1 MCDRQRP
8 FGHPHCSPI
17 DSRACSRTIQ
27 AAMASSGTAAS
38 WSPDG
43 LLDEPTHVEAPRTST
58 DGGDGEAKRV
68 TSRSRLRSRE
78 TLRSICK
85 KYSIPDGF
93 APILAGDLSACSLP
107 PPGSVCVHFDALDA
121 GMRLPLHPFYGA
133 VLSHFGIAPGQLAP
147 NSWRALAGFVVLS
160 HFAGEAPSLAVFRHF
175 FRLSTLGQKAQNKQ
189 YSFHSRDAAGL
200 LFGRLNGYTKGWQEE
215 FFFLSSSAPWP
226 CPVEWGVPSRSA
238 TFGPTLTGQ
247 EKAVADKLLLVRG
260 SCPIDLSRYLHERNM
275 AAAKIIRPA
284 PSPSPTPKGM
294 EAPVNVNMEDV
305 RAGKA
310 AAATAWP
317 SAGKV
322 TVKSEPKLEEC
333 SVPPCTPSLGKKRR
347 VAEDRE
353 KREISAS
360 DVSCPPGFSTPLMPP
375 ASSKDCGEQPREPRQ
390 HRGGETGDWQAAR
403 QLLQGIAAPSQE
415 RELAASKPANVV
427 ASSYVSLLQTV
438 NEVALSLEYALDLED
453 KLRASKREADVLRA
467 RERDAAEEADA
478 LRAELAETKAAAAA
492 ARGFSGTSREQARA
506 LADRERVTNAAWTT

>member
-1 MCDRQRP
+1 
-8 FGHPHCSPI
+8 
-17 DSRACSRTIQ
+17 
-27 AAMASSGTAAS
+27 MASSGTAAS

-43 LLDEPTHVEAPRTST
+43 LLDEPTRVQAPRTST
-58 DGGDGEAKRV
+58 DGRDGETNKRV
-68 TSRSRLRSRE
+68 TSRLRSRE

-85 KYSIPDGF
+85 RYSVPDGF

-107 PPGSVCVHFDALDA
+107 PPGSVCVHVDALDA

-175 FRLSTLGQKAQNKQ
+175 FSLATLGQKAQNKQ

-200 LFGRLNGYTKGWQEE
+200 LFGRLNGYTKGRQEE

-238 TFGPTLTGQ
+238 TFGPTLTGE
-247 EKAVADKLLLVRG
+247 EKAVADELLRVRG

-275 AAAKIIRPA
+275 AAAKIIRRA

-294 EAPVNVNMEDV
+294 EAPVNVTMEVV
-305 RAGKA
+305 RAERA
-310 AAATAWP
+310 AA
-317 SAGKV
+317 
-322 TVKSEPKLEEC
+322 TVKSEPALEEC
-333 SVPPCTPSLGKKRR
+333 NVPSCTPSSGKKRK

-353 KREISAS
+353 KRESSAS
-360 DVSCPPGFSTPLMPP
+360 DISCPPGFSTPLMPP
-375 ASSKDCGEQPREPRQ
+375 VSSKDCGEQPRALRQ
-390 HRGGETGDWQAAR
+390 HRGGETGDWQVAR

-415 RELAASKPANVV
+415 RELATSKPANVV

-453 KLRASKREADVLRA
+453 KLRASEREADVLRA
-467 RERDAAEEADA
+467 RERDAVEEADA
-478 LRAELAETKAAAAA
+478 LRAELRKAKAELAETKAAAAA
-492 ARGFSGTSREQARA
+492 GFLWDEQGARA
-506 LADRERVTNAAWTT
+506 RTGGSGAAGFRTRPGRHEERRAAPLPRP